1 MLQENGTDKL
11 YLESTDEGLLDPS
24 NTESIGIK
32 PSPLDSEPDDDFGFS
47 VSIDGTET
55 GWT

>member
-1 MLQENGTDKL
+1 MENGTDKL

-32 PSPLDSEPDDDFGFS
+32 PSQLDSEPDDDFGFS